1 MNLKQHF
8 STLTQYHSWAFNR
21 LYEYLESVSEKD
33 YRRECGLFF
42 KSIHGTLNHSLLA
55 DKIWYGRCINQPF
68 SVSGLGEELS
78 SDRKQL
84 ENEIKNQS
92 AKWSEFLQQTD
103 ADKLGNN
110 IEYHT
115 TQGRE
120 KSLQLAN
127 ILSHIVNH
135 GTHHR
140 GQVSAALT
148 QFGYSAPEI
157 DLPYFIAAQNQ

>member
-1 MNLKQHF
+1 MELKQHF

-21 LYEYLESVSEKD
+21 LYEYLESVSEND
-33 YRRECGLFF
+33 YYCECGVFF

-55 DKIWYGRCINQPF
+55 DKIWYGRCVNQPF
-68 SVSGLGEELS
+68 SVSGLDEELCYE
-78 SDRKQL
+78 RKQL

-92 AKWSEFLQQTD
+92 AKWSDFLQQTD
-103 ADKLGNN
+103 ADNLGNI
-110 IEYHT
+110 IEYRT
-115 TQGRE
+115 TQGSE

-140 GQVSAALT
+140 GQVSAAL
-148 QFGYSAPEI
+148 
-157 DLPYFIAAQNQ
+157 

>member
-1 MNLKQHF
+1 MKLKQHF
-8 STLTQYHSWAFNR
+8 FTLTQYHHWAFKR
-21 LYEYLESVSEKD
+21 LYEYLESVSEDD

-55 DKIWYGRCINQPF
+55 DKLWYGRCINQLF
-68 SVSGLGEELS
+68 TVSGLDEELC

-84 ENEIKNQS
+84 ETEIKNQT
-92 AKWSEFLQQTD
+92 AKWSEFLQDTD
-103 ADKLGNN
+103 ADKLGS
-110 IEYHT
+110 IIQYRT
-115 TQGRE
+115 TQGSE

-140 GQVSAALT
+140 GQVSAAIT

>member
-1 MNLKQHF
+1 MDLKQHF
-8 STLTQYHSWAFNR
+8 FTLTQYHSWAFNR
-21 LYEYLESVSEKD
+21 LYEYLESVSEEN
-33 YRRECGLFF
+33 YRRESGLFF

-55 DKIWYGRCINQPF
+55 DKIWYGRCVNQPF
-68 SVSGLGEELS
+68 SVSGLDEELC

-92 AKWSEFLQQTD
+92 AKWSDFLIEID
-103 ADKLGNN
+103 ADKLGN
-110 IEYHT
+110 IIKYRT
-115 TQGRE
+115 TQGSE

-127 ILSHIVNH
+127 ILSHTVNH

-148 QFGYSAPEI
+148 QFGYPAPEI

>member
-1 MNLKQHF
+1 MKIEQHF
-8 STLTQYHSWAFNR
+8 SSLTQYHYWAFSR
-21 LYEYLESVSEKD
+21 LYEYLESVSEAD

-68 SVSGLGEELS
+68 TVSGLDEELC

-84 ENEIKNQS
+84 EIEMKNQLI
-92 AKWSEFLQQTD
+92 KWNEFLMQIGPD
-103 ADKLGNN
+103 RLGNI
-110 IEYHT
+110 IEYRT
-115 TQGRE
+115 TEGSH
-120 KSLQLAN
+120 KTLQLAN
-127 ILSHIVNH
+127 ILSHVINH

-148 QFGYSAPEI
+148 QFGYPPPEI
-157 DLPYFIAAQNQ
+157 DLPFFIAAQNK